1 MRPFI
6 AFIAFIAFPLSAHAA
21 PPGPIII
28 SELMWMGSTRSSAD
42 EWIDLYNRGDAIV
55 DLSGWTLTRL
65 SGDEDQIMLTFAGG
79 TVAPGQTFLIANYTA
94 KHENSRLAV
103 QSQYVAPAVST
114 TQHQTASATVR
125 RQPAR
130 GRKTRGCGDDGRGT
144 PFRGDASLKQ
154 AMVRIAFNQG
164 GDNPKVRRRRP
175 SKAAGMMV
183 PPSWVRRVRFPPTSR
198 PTKRLRTRRISTR

>member
-42 EWIDLYNRGDAIV
+42 EWIELYNRGDAIV

-103 QSQYVAPAVST
+103 QSQYVAPAISLPNTKLLLRLYDGNPQEGGKLVD
-114 TQHQTASATVR
+114 VV
-125 RQPAR
+125 
-130 GRKTRGCGDDGRGT
+130 DDGPGD
-144 PFRGDASLKQ
+144 PF
-154 AMVRIAFNQG
+154 
-164 GDNPKVRRRRP
+164 
-175 SKAAGMMV
+175 
-183 PPSWVRRVRFPPTSR
+183 
-198 PTKRLRTRRISTR
+198 